1 MNTTN
6 CFIHHREKIPYSI
19 TYIHIMY
26 LLAIGQPDCKLLMLK
41 NQIGIK
47 RNHCRNRKAKTKNQ
61 KPKIKNEK
69 RKTNKT
75 TNEQFKLTNI
85 RII

>member
-1 MNTTN
+1 
-6 CFIHHREKIPYSI
+6 
-19 TYIHIMY
+19 MY

-47 RNHCRNRKAKTKNQ
+47 RNHCKNQ
-61 KPKIKNEK
+61 KRNKKEN
-69 RKTNKT
+69 NKT
-75 TNEQFKLTNI
+75 TNEQFKLMNI